1 MKEMDRQAQRVV
13 RTVLPQEIQKAV
25 AVEQARAD
33 RRIRKVQEECE
44 LIKRELERE
53 QVARRVGRKAMEE
66 REREADKKV
75 AELKKF
81 VRAGI
86 RVETLLIDKIGTW
99 PENRRTGNSCQTR

>member
-44 LIKRELERE
+44 L